1 MEESE
6 RGGRAL
12 SRQRI
17 DPVKAKVN
25 MLIKQKL
32 EKKNKNKDYRRKR
45 RSMLDMIEYYDYDDN
60 NEEQERDASI
70 NEQGIRNK
78 NDEFSIK
85 DFDERSEI
93 KRGKTIYKRNK

>member
-12 SRQRI
+12 SRI

-32 EKKNKNKDYRRKR
+32 EKKNKNKDSDYRRKR

-85 DFDERSEI
+85 DERSEI